1 MIEPTF
7 NAPIPGTA
15 MTRELGSRP
24 WQRPY
29 QYSTIEDVT
38 NYYTSKF
45 RDAVVQDNII
55 SAVQTKVPLTTIANS
70 VQLAGVMEGK
80 HSIDLGVLVSPII
93 VELMKV
99 AANAEDVEYN
109 NDYDDKEGIEENLN
123 QNAIQLAALKVEEKR
138 NKKEDSPMAQEDN
151 EAIEQVK
158 GLMARRT
165 Q

>member
-99 AANAEDVEYN
+99 AANAEDVEHN

-123 QNAIQLAALKVEEKR
+123 KNAIQLAAFKVEEKR
-138 NKKEDSPMAQEDN
+138 NKKEDSQLK
-151 EAIEQVK
+151 V
-158 GLMARRT
+158 
-165 Q
+165 

>member
-38 NYYTSKF
+38 NYYTAKF

-123 QNAIQLAALKVEEKR
+123 QNAIQLAALKEEEKR